1 MKFYLFILLLT
12 FVFINQSIGQVPS
25 SREDNKSELPK
36 ISKESLQ
43 VITDVELYPNPANEY
58 LNIKLKNS
66 NLKNVQF
73 EIYNVIGNKL
83 EIEFDAVNSENYK
96 ISVKDF
102 SSGYYLL
109 IVKDPI
115 SRYNKAFKFRKL

>member
-1 MKFYLFILLLT
+1 MKFYLFTLLLSII
-12 FVFINQSIGQVPS
+12 FISQSFGQVPS

-43 VITDVELYPNPANEY
+43 IITDVELYPNPANEY
-58 LNIKLKNS
+58 LNVKLKNS

-73 EIYNVIGNKL
+73 EVYNVIGNKL
-83 EIEFDAVNSENYK
+83 EIELDVVNSENYK
-96 ISVKDF
+96 ISVKEF
-102 SSGYYLL
+102 STGYYLL
-109 IVKDPI
+109 IVRDPI